1 LPEEEMAK
9 AMRFLAMADAILVV
23 GSTVAVW
30 PASDV
35 VRRGA
40 SRALPIVIVNRGET
54 EADHLAA
61 AKVDAGIGDTLP
73 RIVDGLLS

>member
-1 LPEEEMAK
+1 
-9 AMRFLAMADAILVV
+9 
-23 GSTVAVW
+23 
-30 PASDV
+30 V